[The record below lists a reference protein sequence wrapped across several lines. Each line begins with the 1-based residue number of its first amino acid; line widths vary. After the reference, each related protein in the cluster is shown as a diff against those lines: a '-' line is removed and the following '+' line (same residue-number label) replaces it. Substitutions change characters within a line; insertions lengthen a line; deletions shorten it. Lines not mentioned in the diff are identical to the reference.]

1 VLTRRSFL
9 ALSLDAAL
17 AAWASRAAAA
27 SRCGPDPFAGGRLL
41 RTIPLTGRGARV
53 MPLETMIGRGLDA
66 RRFTDLSGIGPDT
79 LIIPTSRFFVRT
91 GSPDPPPDPAAWTIR
106 VHGLV
111 DRPAALTP
119 VDLARRARPMGAH
132 LLECAGNTE
141 AGDFGLIGVA
151 TWTGVPL
158 AEILEDVPR
167 HPQATRVLVSGYDVH
182 PAASRRSQPG
192 ASWVFS
198 LDELYET
205 GAFLATGMN
214 GEPLPPDH
222 GAPVRLVVPG
232 WYACAHVKWVNE
244 IVLVG
249 EDTPSTP
256 QMREFAARTHQHG
269 VPELAREF
277 EPPVVD
283 AAAMPVRVE
292 QWRVDAGLLYRIVG
306 LVWGGRSLLSSL
318 RIGFGGRV
326 PEEVVEVCPPAE
338 PAAPWALWTH
348 AWKPGAPGRY
358 RLWLKPLDASVRARR
373 LDLYFYARDVV
384 IEEV

>member
-1 VLTRRSFL
+1 VP
-9 ALSLDAAL
+9 LD
-17 AAWASRAAAA
+17 
-27 SRCGPDPFAGGRLL
+27 
-41 RTIPLTGRGARV
+41 TT
-53 MPLETMIGRGLDA
+53 IGRGLDA
-66 RRFTDLSGIGPDT
+66 RRFTDLSGLTPET
-79 LIIPTSRFFVRT
+79 LVTPTARFFVRT
-91 GSPDPPPDPAAWTIR
+91 GPPDSLPDPAAWTIR

-111 DRPAALTP
+111 ERASVLTP
-119 VDLARRARPMGAH
+119 ADLARRARPMGAH

-141 AGDFGLIGVA
+141 TGDFGLMGVA

-158 AEILEDVPR
+158 ADILDETTR
-167 HPQATRVLVSGYDVH
+167 HPRATRVIVSGYDAH
-182 PAASRRSQPG
+182 AAASPRSQPG

-198 LDELYET
+198 FDELRET

-214 GEPLPPDH
+214 GAPLPPDH

-244 IVLVG
+244 IVIVD

-292 QWRVDAGLLYRIVG
+292 RWRVEGGLLYRIVG
-306 LVWGGRSLLSSL
+306 LVWGGRSRLSAL

-326 PEEVVEVCPPAE
+326 AEEVVEVCPP
-338 PAAPWALWTH
+338 PDPTAPWALWTH
-348 AWKPGAPGRY
+348 AWKPTAPGRY

-373 LDLYFYARDVV
+373 LDLYFYAREVV